1 MSIILASASP
11 RRRELLEHFNIPGLA
26 VVPARGEA
34 PVPEGAAPAD
44 AVMAISRGKALDVA
58 EQCAPGDV
66 IIAADT
72 VVALDGDI
80 LGKPRDAAEAAE
92 MLRRL
97 SGRAHEVLT
106 GLCLLRGETVFTR
119 VDGAKVF
126 FDEMTEEEIAAYART
141 GEPLDKAGG
150 YGIQGLGGQFVR
162 RIEGDYY
169 ATVGLSLCGLRRLM
183 QSAGIGK
190 ER

>member
-1 MSIILASASP
+1 MEEILLASASP
-11 RRRELLEHFNIPGLA
+11 RRAELLRRLGVPFFPCPMDVDERVSGAPEDCVRELAQRKAAAAAKAHPGIWVL
-26 VVPARGEA
+26 
-34 PVPEGAAPAD
+34 
-44 AVMAISRGKALDVA
+44 
-58 EQCAPGDV
+58 
-66 IIAADT
+66 AADT
-72 VVALDGDI
+72 LVFLDGEP
-80 LGKPRDAAEAAE
+80 LGKPGTEERARE
-92 MLRRL
+92 MLHRL

>member
-97 SGRAHEVLT
+97 SGRAHEVYT
-106 GLCLLRGETVFTR
+106 GVTVLGGGRELCCAERTAVRFRAL
-119 VDGAKVF
+119 A
-126 FDEMTEEEIAAYART
+126 EEEIAAYVAT
-141 GEPLDKAGG
+141 GEPLDKAGA
-150 YGIQGLGGQFVR
+150 YGAQGLGALFV
-162 RIEGDYY
+162 EGITGDFFN
-169 ATVGLSLCGLRRLM
+169 VMGLPLCRLGRMLNELGVSLL
-183 QSAGIGK
+183 
-190 ER
+190 